1 MSNDFKAIVF
11 DILNDFIKKERS
23 IQWSTLLGQEELM
36 EFLDQAINRTIHNF
50 ALLPDIQDAQ
60 KEALIGK
67 LAVCHA
73 RMAERYGAES
83 EQDFVRLGAD
93 FEEILRTM
101 AKTSNWISV
110 AQTRYADYE
119 KFEEQE
125 EAAEEELELSEKEL
139 NFLRPVF
146 LAIDIF
152 GIITIQDAQDE
163 ECEDECEESEEYEL
177 CEDECDE
184 DIE

>member
-1 MSNDFKAIVF
+1 MSNDFKTIVF
-11 DILNDFIKKERS
+11 SILNEFANKERS
-23 IQWSTLLGQEELM
+23 IQWSSLLGQEELM

-50 ALLPDIQDAQ
+50 ALLPDINDAQ
-60 KEALIGK
+60 KESLIGK

-73 RMAERYGAES
+73 RMAERYGAED
-83 EQDFVRLGAD
+83 EQDFVKLGAE
-93 FEEILRTM
+93 FEEILRSLI
-101 AKTSNWISV
+101 KTSNWLTIGQ
-110 AQTRYADYE
+110 ARYADYE

-152 GIITIQDAQDE
+152 GIITIQDAQE
-163 ECEDECEESEEYEL
+163 EEEESEEYEL

-184 DIE
+184 DLE

>member
-11 DILNDFIKKERS
+11 GILNEFTNKERS
-23 IQWSTLLGQEELM
+23 IEWSTLLGQEELM

-73 RMAERYGAES
+73 RMAERYGAEE
-83 EQDFVRLGAD
+83 EQGFARLGAE
-93 FEEILRTM
+93 FEEILRSLI
-101 AKTSNWISV
+101 KTSNWLSV
-110 AQTRYADYE
+110 GQARYADYE

-125 EAAEEELELSEKEL
+125 EAAEEELELSQEEL

-152 GIITIQDAQDE
+152 GIVTIQDALDE
-163 ECEDECEESEEYEL
+163 EGAEEEYEI
-177 CEDECDE
+177 CDDECDE